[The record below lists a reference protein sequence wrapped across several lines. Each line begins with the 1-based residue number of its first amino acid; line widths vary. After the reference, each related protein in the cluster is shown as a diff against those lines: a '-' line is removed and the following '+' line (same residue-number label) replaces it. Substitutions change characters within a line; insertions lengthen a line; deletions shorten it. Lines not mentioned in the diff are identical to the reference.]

1 MSGDIFDCHNWE
13 ILEASSEQRTSM
25 QLNILRRTGQS
36 QQQKIIWP
44 NTSIVSRLR
53 NPEQGKGKNTSKDQ
67 SWETQAEKTTG
78 DRSFRATETMVRSF
92 SFTVRMK
99 GKTTRSYCLAQRNY
113 MNIL

>member
-1 MSGDIFDCHNWE
+1 M
-13 ILEASSEQRTSM
+13 
-25 QLNILRRTGQS
+25 
-36 QQQKIIWP
+36 
-44 NTSIVSRLR
+44 SRLR

-99 GKTTRSYCLAQRNY
+99 GENNK
-113 MNIL
+113 ILLPSTEGLYGYPVINHDGKYLKRMYIHVYN